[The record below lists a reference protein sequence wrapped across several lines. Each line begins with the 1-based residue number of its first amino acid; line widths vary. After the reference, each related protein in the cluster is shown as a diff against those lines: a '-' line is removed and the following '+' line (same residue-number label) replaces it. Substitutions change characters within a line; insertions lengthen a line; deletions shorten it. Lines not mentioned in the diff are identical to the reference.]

1 MASKL
6 KSSSY
11 HRAGALGDGSFGSVM
26 IVYND
31 LGVEFAQKV
40 FDEVDEEDEGERVN
54 ERQATTKLTYFIH

>member
-1 MASKL
+1 
-6 KSSSY
+6 
-11 HRAGALGDGSFGSVM
+11 M

-40 FDEVDEEDEGERVN
+40 FDEVDDLDEGERVN

>member
-40 FDEVDEEDEGERVN
+40 FDEVDDSEGERVN